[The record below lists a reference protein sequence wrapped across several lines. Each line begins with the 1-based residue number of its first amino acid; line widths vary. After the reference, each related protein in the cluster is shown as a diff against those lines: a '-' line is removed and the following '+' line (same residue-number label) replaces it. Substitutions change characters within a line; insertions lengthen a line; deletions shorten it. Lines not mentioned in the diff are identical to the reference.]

1 MTVQL
6 VMIFLVGLGI
16 ILFTFF
22 FILFQYLKHLL
33 QTITEANKR
42 QDVLSQQFTNMLQ
55 KQSSEFN
62 TRLDNAASII
72 GGLQRNIGEM
82 SEIGRSMKDLQDYL
96 RNPKLRGSMGEAVLA
111 EMLQQCLPKEMYKLQ
126 YSFKN
131 GEKVDALLYVGKQF
145 LSIDAKFPMENIRAM
160 FKQEETALQDQYKR
174 KFIQDVKKHIET
186 ISKKYI
192 LPNEQT
198 LDYAVMY
205 IPAES
210 VYYEVIQSEILTEF
224 AKEKRILVVSPMS
237 FYAYLRVILMSFQG
251 QSLEKK
257 TQEVLSLLQAM
268 QKDYLQID
276 ESLGILD
283 KHFGNAYN
291 QLQLVNKNFMKMGQ
305 KLDTNKLLESSHE

>member
-1 MTVQL
+1 MTAQL
-6 VMIFLVGLGI
+6 IIVFLIGIGI
-16 ILFTFF
+16 ILSIVFF
-22 FILFQYLKHLL
+22 VFFEYLKQLM
-33 QTITEANKR
+33 TTVTEANKR
-42 QDVLSQQFTNMLQ
+42 QDVLSQQFTSMLQ

-62 TRLDNAASII
+62 TRLDHAAVVI
-72 GGLQRNIGEM
+72 GGLQRSIGEM

-126 YSFKN
+126 YSFKS
-131 GEKVDALLYVGKQF
+131 GEKVDALLYVGKHL

-160 FKQEETALQDQYKR
+160 FKEEELALREQYKKR
-174 KFIQDVKKHIET
+174 FIQDVKKHIET

-192 LPNEQT
+192 VPGEQT
-198 LDYAVMY
+198 MDYAVMY

-210 VYYEVIQSEILTEF
+210 VYYEVIQSEVLTEF

-251 QSLEKK
+251 QSLERK

-268 QKDYLQID
+268 QADYTQIN

-283 KHFGNAYN
+283 KHFGNAYS

-305 KLDTNKLLESSHE
+305 KLDTNKLLETTHE